1 MIYKEIGNNNIIINY
16 DKLNDIID
24 ISNLYS
30 MKNLDKY
37 IGIIN
42 EARQKLENKV
52 NSELVFDVMFLK
64 MQEV

>member
-1 MIYKEIGNNNIIINY
+1 MA
-16 DKLNDIID
+16 
-24 ISNLYS
+24 NLYS
-30 MKNLDKY
+30 MKNLDEF